1 MRVRLNL
8 ATSPLENNRRFLLG
22 WSVLG
27 AVAFIALMVFGVRAY
42 RDWSAD
48 RALRRDIAR
57 LEREMNQLR
66 DGRDGRRELEEFFKR
81 PDNLRLRD
89 RAAFLNTLIEQRSF
103 PWTKIFMDLEEILP
117 EGVRVISISPK
128 MVAGRVEVKLTVGA
142 SNDDAKLK
150 FLRALEAS
158 KAFSRIQLLAETRPV
173 RQGEADQVQLE
184 LLTWY
189 VTT

>member
-27 AVAFIALMVFGVRAY
+27 VVAFIALAVLGFRAY

-48 RALRRDIAR
+48 RALRRDVAR
-57 LEREMNQLR
+57 LQSEMNQLTDR
-66 DGRDGRRELEEFFKR
+66 RRELVEFFNR

-128 MVAGRVEVKLTVGA
+128 MAAGRVEVKLTVGA

-184 LLTWY
+184 LLAWY

>member
-22 WSVLG
+22 WSTLGLLAFVLL
-27 AVAFIALMVFGVRAY
+27 AIFGFRAY

-48 RALRRDIAR
+48 RALRRDISR
-57 LEREMNQLR
+57 LNSEMNQLR
-66 DGRDGRRELEEFFKR
+66 DRRRELEDFFNR

-89 RAAFLNTLIEQRSF
+89 RAAFLNALIEQRSF
-103 PWTKIFMDLEEILP
+103 PWTKIFLDLEEILP
-117 EGVRVISISPK
+117 DGVRVISISPK
-128 MVAGRVEVKLTVGA
+128 MVAGRVEVKLTIGA
-142 SNDDAKLK
+142 NSDEAKLK
-150 FLRALEAS
+150 FLQVLES
-158 KAFSRIQLLAETRPV
+158 TKAFSRVQLLSESRPT
-173 RQGEADQVQLE
+173 RQGEADQVQIE

>member
-1 MRVRLNL
+1 MRARLNL

-22 WSVLG
+22 WFLLG
-27 AVAFIALMVFGVRAY
+27 TLAVVALLILGFRAY
-42 RDWSAD
+42 RDWSAE
-48 RALRRDIAR
+48 RALRSDIAR
-57 LEREMNQLR
+57 LNSEMNQLR
-66 DGRDGRRELEEFFKR
+66 DRRRELEEFFNR

-103 PWTKIFMDLEEILP
+103 PWTKIFMDLEDILP
-117 EGVRVISISPK
+117 EGVRIISISPK

-142 SNDDAKLK
+142 NSEDAKLK
-150 FLRALEAS
+150 FLRALES
-158 KAFSRIQLLAETRPV
+158 SRAFSRIQRLAETRPV
-173 RQGEADQVQLE
+173 KQGEADQVQLE